1 MVEGTSSRRQIA
13 GFAPRSVTLRLT
25 MVVPALVFS
34 VLLFD
39 LLVLATIFA
48 SCLGRNTLKAT
59 LHSAVSPRR
68 LAAAISRK
76 MMCAVWH
83 DETRFSA
90 VLAS

>member
-39 LLVLATIFA
+39 LAVLAT
-48 SCLGRNTLKAT
+48 
-59 LHSAVSPRR
+59 HPVSAVSPRR

-76 MMCAVWH
+76 IKMMCADWH
-83 DETRFSA
+83 GETRFSA